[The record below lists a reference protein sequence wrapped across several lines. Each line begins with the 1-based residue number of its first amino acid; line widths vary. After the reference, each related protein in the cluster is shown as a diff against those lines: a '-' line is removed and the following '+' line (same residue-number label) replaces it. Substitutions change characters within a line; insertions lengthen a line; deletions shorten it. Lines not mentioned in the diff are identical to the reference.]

1 MRRKS
6 GPKSLHI
13 SRVHEPPERE
23 PSFAGRFS
31 ARDSSRPRSRALR
44 LRRLARNSAAS
55 RRARSAAFLDLPSLS
70 SGMRH
75 LITRVAADP
84 ASARFSEDTTAFF
97 SGVDVPE
104 PLHALFVFR
113 AARHEV
119 IGASAM
125 AFPSVSGSQGC
136 AHPAGTRPIRQSA
149 NQNFTAGRT
158 CRWTCHRTCHWP
170 CRFLMVGIVSTPQS
184 PGSGRAASACDALGQ
199 IRSSVAREVYCRDK
213 LMKMLP

>member
-84 ASARFSEDTTAFF
+84 ASARFSEDPTAFF

-119 IGASAM
+119 IGASAGNGIPVRFGVPWLR
-125 AFPSVSGSQGC
+125 APSRHQAQKTKRKPEFHGRKDVPLDLPSHLPLAMPLSNGRHRFDPPSPRAPVGRR
-136 AHPAGTRPIRQSA
+136 AHAMLSA
-149 NQNFTAGRT
+149 KFGPPWRGKSTAA
-158 CRWTCHRTCHWP
+158 
-170 CRFLMVGIVSTPQS
+170 IN
-184 PGSGRAASACDALGQ
+184 
-199 IRSSVAREVYCRDK
+199 
-213 LMKMLP
+213 